1 MIHLMKKFNFKI
13 ILQLMGILLLF
24 NGGFMMVSGIVSWYF
39 DDGALEGIMIA
50 GTVTIII
57 GLLLRF
63 MTKGFSKRI
72 KKREGYLVVTLGWIT
87 MSLSG
92 ALPYVFTGAIPTFT
106 DAFFETMSG
115 YTTTGASIMND
126 IEIMPKSILFW
137 RSTTHWIGG
146 MGIIVLAIAIF
157 PLLGIGGMQMF
168 AAEAPGPSADKMHP
182 RITDTAKRLWLL
194 YFGLTLAEALLL
206 KLAGMGYFDAI
217 NHAMSTLSTGGFST
231 KNASIAHW
239 NDQPLIQYIII
250 VFMLVA
256 GTNFVLTYFAFK
268 GKFRKYWQDEEFK
281 YFFTTIISVTLVV
294 ALVVYFFADVSR
306 VPTEVQAIAHP
317 MVNGHL
323 ESSFR
328 HALFQV
334 LAVIT
339 TTGFV
344 TADFTIW
351 TPFLTVIFF
360 LMMFLGASA
369 GSTAGGVKL
378 VRHIIMIKNGFLEF
392 KRSLHPNGIVPVR
405 YNGKT
410 VTRGIVFN
418 IMAFFILYLIIF
430 AIGASGFSLM
440 GIDYITSLG
449 AAASSLGNVGPA
461 FGDLSPVNNYGSLP
475 PIGKW
480 WSALLMLLGRLELFT
495 ILIIFTPYFWKNN

>member
-1 MIHLMKKFNFKI
+1 MHMFNFRV

-24 NGGFMMVSGIVSWYF
+24 NGGFMLVSGLVSWYF
-39 DDGALEGIMIA
+39 DDGVLREVLLA
-50 GTVTIII
+50 GLITLGT
-57 GLLLRF
+57 GFLLRF
-63 MTKGFSKRI
+63 VTRGFSKKI
-72 KKREGYLVVTLGWIT
+72 KKREGYLVVSLGWVT

-92 ALPYVFTGAIPTFT
+92 TLPYILSGAIPSFT

-115 YTTTGASIMND
+115 YTTTGASILND
-126 IEIMPKSILFW
+126 IESIPKSILFW

-146 MGIIVLAIAIF
+146 MGIIVLAIAIL

-168 AAEAPGPSADKMHP
+168 AAEAPGPSGDKMHP

-194 YFGLTLAEALLL
+194 YFGLTLAETLLL
-206 KLAGMGYFDAI
+206 KLAGMGLFDAV

-231 KNASIAHW
+231 KNASIAYW
-239 NDQPLIQYIII
+239 NDKPLIQYIITF
-250 VFMLVA
+250 FMFVA
-256 GTNFVLTYFAFK
+256 GTNFVLSYFAFK
-268 GKFRKYWQDEEFK
+268 GRFRKLVQDEEFK
-281 YFFTTIISVTLVV
+281 YYFLVILGITLITT
-294 ALVVYFFADVSR
+294 LVVYFYADVSR
-306 VPTEVQAIAHP
+306 TPTETQLIAHP
-317 MVNGHL
+317 MVLGEF

-334 LAVIT
+334 LAVVT

-351 TPFLTVIFF
+351 TPFLTVLFF

-369 GSTAGGVKL
+369 GSTAGGVKI

-392 KRSLHPNGIVPVR
+392 KRSLHPTGIVPVR
-405 YNGKT
+405 YNNKT

-430 AIGASGFSLM
+430 AMGALVFSFQ
-440 GIDYITSLG
+440 GIDFITALG
-449 AAASSLGNVGPA
+449 TAASSLGNVGPA
-461 FGDLSPVNNYGSLP
+461 FGDLSPVNNYASLP
-475 PIGKW
+475 PFGKW
-480 WSALLMLLGRLELFT
+480 WSAALMLFGRLELFT
-495 ILIIFTPYFWKNN
+495 ILIIFTPYFWRYN